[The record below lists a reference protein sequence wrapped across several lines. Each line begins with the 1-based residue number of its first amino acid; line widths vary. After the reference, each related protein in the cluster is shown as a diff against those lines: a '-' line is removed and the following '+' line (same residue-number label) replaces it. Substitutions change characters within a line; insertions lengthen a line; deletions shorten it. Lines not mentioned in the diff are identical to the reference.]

1 MIKQK
6 KKKKDNRTI
15 ILPEPKDPLDDVK
28 DRKIDRNPRVDI
40 PDPLDDV
47 G

>member
-6 KKKKDNRTI
+6 KKPNGNGSI

-28 DRKIDRNPRVDI
+28 DKKIIRNPKLDI

-47 G
+47 K

>member
-6 KKKKDNRTI
+6 KKKNNNPLD
-15 ILPEPKDPLDDVK
+15 LPERKDPLDDVK
-28 DRKIDRNPRVDI
+28 EPRIDRKFEI

-47 G
+47 K